1 MKLKA
6 GFDRCLEQSVEESCA
21 KHFDDEAR
29 EVEFRQGAKG
39 KLTGRF
45 WARRVWTWDA
55 AKDPHPRMRILL
67 VRQDESGDV
76 KYSLTNLPQETRLA
90 RLAYVQNQ
98 RFWIEHAFHEA
109 KSQLGMAQYQARVW
123 PG

>member
-6 GFDRCLEQSVEESCA
+6 GFDRCLEQSVEEICT

-39 KLTGRF
+39 KLTARF

-55 AKDPHPRMRILL
+55 DKDPHPRMRILL
-67 VRQDESGDV
+67 VRQDESGDM

-98 RFWIEHAFHEA
+98 RFWICR
-109 KSQLGMAQYQARVW
+109 GICR
-123 PG
+123 